1 MSSVRIS
8 FPFAKLGE
16 LAFQNARTSAAKLKA
31 EKKFR
36 VVLAK
41 EAANAAKVRAVN
53 LKEKA
58 KNIKK
63 EKKEAMIIAK
73 ENRLLLANFAVNLKE
88 KAKNIKKEKKEAM
101 IIAKEN
107 RLLLAN
113 LKKEDNVK
121 SFIVLA
127 KKVDKLN
134 KKKEETKAIFLN
146 ARADVPEDL
155 WHILDNKKTNNKKW
169 LANNVGNAIHK
180 ELIEKHNIARI
191 ASNRVEKNLNKKV
204 EVLEGMRIDII
215 NDEKC
220 KELPR
225 LLGMNN

>member
-16 LAFQNARTSAAKLKA
+16 MAFQNARASAAKSKA

-63 EKKEAMIIAK
+63 EKKEAK
-73 ENRLLLANFAVNLKE
+73 
-88 KAKNIKKEKKEAM
+88 

-113 LKKEDNVK
+113 LKKEENVK
-121 SFIVLA
+121 NFIVLA

-169 LANNVGNAIHK
+169 LANNVSNVIHK
-180 ELIEKHNIARI
+180 ELVEKHNIARI

-204 EVLEGMRIDII
+204 ELLEGMRIDII
-215 NDEKC
+215 NDEKF

>member
-16 LAFQNARTSAAKLKA
+16 MAFQNARASAAKSKA

-53 LKEKA
+53 LKEKE

-63 EKKEAMIIAK
+63 EKKEAK
-73 ENRLLLANFAVNLKE
+73 
-88 KAKNIKKEKKEAM
+88 

-113 LKKEDNVK
+113 LKKEENVK
-121 SFIVLA
+121 NFIVLA

-169 LANNVGNAIHK
+169 LANNVGNVIHK
-180 ELIEKHNIARI
+180 ELVEKHNIARI

>member
-16 LAFQNARTSAAKLKA
+16 MAFQNARTSAAKSKA
-31 EKKFR
+31 EKKCR

-63 EKKEAMIIAK
+63 EKKEAK
-73 ENRLLLANFAVNLKE
+73 
-88 KAKNIKKEKKEAM
+88 

-113 LKKEDNVK
+113 LKKEENVK
-121 SFIVLA
+121 NFIGLA

-180 ELIEKHNIARI
+180 ELVEKHNIARI

-215 NDEKC
+215 NNDKF